1 MGGGQNI
8 SRQLCVQFTVD
19 HALTC
24 AGGGFGSLRHNEIR
38 DLTASLLTEGC
49 HNAKTEP
56 KLQKLTGEALTQ
68 VGEQRRQLETGHL
81 CNGCLGAA
89 VRTHFLMYV
98 RVCNSLAPR
107 IWPMTPNACYRR
119 HKRETRKAY
128 EQWVCEVEHGTF
140 ASLVFFAT
148 GGMRPMAVV
157 VFKQS
162 VRMIAD
168 RSNQQ

>member
-24 AGGGFGSLRHNEIR
+24 AGGGFGSLRHNETR
-38 DLTASLLTEGC
+38 DLTASLFTEGC

-56 KLQKLTGEALTQ
+56 KLQKLTGETLTQ
-68 VGEQRRQLETGHL
+68 VSEQRRQLEIGHL

-98 RVCNSLAPR
+98 KVCNPSCTQELANDPK
-107 IWPMTPNACYRR
+107 CLLL
-119 HKRETRKAY
+119 
-128 EQWVCEVEHGTF
+128 GT
-140 ASLVFFAT
+140 
-148 GGMRPMAVV
+148 
-157 VFKQS
+157 
-162 VRMIAD
+162 
-168 RSNQQ
+168 